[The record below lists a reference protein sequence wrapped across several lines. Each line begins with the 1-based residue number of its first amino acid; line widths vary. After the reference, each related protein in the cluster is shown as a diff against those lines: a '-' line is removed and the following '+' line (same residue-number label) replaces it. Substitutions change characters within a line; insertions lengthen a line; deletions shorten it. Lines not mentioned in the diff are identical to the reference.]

1 MAVYTQVSDQE
12 LNGFL
17 SSYDVGNV
25 LSFKGIAEGVEN
37 SNFLLR
43 TSKASFILTLY
54 EKRVHEEDLPFFL
67 GLMNHMATRG
77 VSCPLPVAAQD
88 GRFYRTLNG
97 RPAALITFLD
107 GVSVKVPNAAQ
118 CEAAGAA
125 LANFHL
131 ASADFELTR
140 ANSLGIQDW
149 RPLYNK
155 CAPEANAVVPGMR
168 ALIAEELTALEEDW
182 PEGLPQGVIHA
193 DLFPDNVFFLDDRL
207 SGIIDFYFACNDSF
221 AYDLSVTLNA
231 WCFDDTQQFEPD
243 KARALLCGYDSV
255 RQLTREERK
264 ALPLL
269 SRGSAMR
276 FLLTRLHD
284 WIFHPDGALVDPKDP
299 KEFLARLEFHRQ
311 NGNQLL
317 GLLP

>member
-1 MAVYTQVSDQE
+1 MAVYTQVSDQA
-12 LNGFL
+12 LSAFL
-17 SSYDVGNV
+17 QSYDVGKA

-43 TSKASFILTLY
+43 TDQATFILTLY

-67 GLMNHMATRG
+67 GLMSHMAAQG
-77 VSCPLPVAAQD
+77 VTCPLPVAAKD
-88 GRFYRTLNG
+88 GRLYRTLNG

-107 GVSVKVPNAAQ
+107 GVSVNVPNVAQ

-125 LANFHL
+125 LAKFHL
-131 ASADFELTR
+131 ASNSFELAR
-140 ANSLGIQDW
+140 ANGLGVRDW
-149 RPLYNK
+149 RPLYDK
-155 CAPEANAVVPGMR
+155 CASQANAVMPGLR
-168 ALIAEELTALEEDW
+168 ALIAEELKILESEW

-193 DLFPDNVFFLDDRL
+193 DLFPDNVFFLDDQL

-231 WCFDDTQQFEPD
+231 WCFDETQQFEPE
-243 KARALLCGYDSV
+243 KAKALLRGYVGLRAL
-255 RQLTREERK
+255 EKAERL

-269 SRGSAMR
+269 CRGSAMR

-284 WIFHPDGALVDPKDP
+284 WIFHPDGALVEPKDP
-299 KEFLARLEFHRQ
+299 KAFLTRLEFHKQ
-311 NGNQLL
+311 NGKRLL
-317 GLLP
+317 ELLP